1 MTERVSFVNPLCGLQ
16 GMDNWLATL
25 SAKCPLDFES
35 DAATILPLTVLSV
48 HLASLNVCC
57 LAFMLLIQSWQA
69 LLLS

>member
-1 MTERVSFVNPLCGLQ
+1 
-16 GMDNWLATL
+16 MDNWLATL